1 MKRKIVIFALVA
13 LIAVGMVFALAAC
26 NDGSSLLDGR
36 FVKAPDSVYGEAK
49 AMIVYLGDSIAEG
62 ILGSSPLSL
71 RHEYSYPSLVGR
83 VNDFTYY
90 NHSVSGHLS
99 KDLLALISHEEG
111 YDGAR
116 ALITHVA
123 QADIIHISI
132 LGNDV
137 LQDRADGAYADNP
150 VTMHSIIVEAAL
162 NEGVARFTSIDR
174 VLNGEGDT
182 PGSVENLVNIVKR
195 LKELNPDAAIIFQ
208 SVYNPI
214 MDVDTP
220 LIKQPTRDALAAGGF
235 EITLESLHEMGALL
249 IGRLNSALDS
259 AKALLEEEG
268 YENPF
273 YVVSGPDALNA
284 VYNADKERAER
295 LIYPDGIHPSNEG
308 HAVLAAATQ
317 GLLVELGLADADD
330 SLAAYKELRKNNLTD
345 YFAASVDVAAVS
357 SDIDAAGSF
366 DAVSEIYFDAIAG
379 KSPVY

>member
-1 MKRKIVIFALVA
+1 M
-13 LIAVGMVFALAAC
+13 
-26 NDGSSLLDGR
+26 
-36 FVKAPDSVYGEAK
+36 
-49 AMIVYLGDSIAEG
+49 
-62 ILGSSPLSL
+62 
-71 RHEYSYPSLVGR
+71 
-83 VNDFTYY
+83 
-90 NHSVSGHLS
+90 
-99 KDLLALISHEEG
+99 
-111 YDGAR
+111 
-116 ALITHVA
+116 
-123 QADIIHISI
+123 
-132 LGNDV
+132 
-137 LQDRADGAYADNP
+137 
-150 VTMHSIIVEAAL
+150 
-162 NEGVARFTSIDR
+162 
-174 VLNGEGDT
+174 
-182 PGSVENLVNIVKR
+182 ENLVNIVKR
-195 LKELNPDAAIIFQ
+195 LKELNPDATIVFQ

-259 AKALLEEEG
+259 ANALLEEEG

-317 GLLVELGLADADD
+317 ELLVELGLADADD